1 MVEESEA
8 AANERK
14 KIAEKVIKRI
24 SNGVDRLDRKY
35 RSLYEQ
41 KAKAFKTDVRFYY
54 WDIESWSLN
63 PANCAFI
70 VVKAERPY
78 EAETPEYWLFMTDSK
93 QSAGEYM
100 FDWLL
105 TLDESKRHIFYAHN
119 GNKFDIYALFE
130 AYELRD
136 MEKLGG
142 GSTIYEFKMNK
153 SVWFRDSYHLL
164 NAPLS
169 SYGAKGETPDK
180 FINEENPDFGNMDS
194 ITKEDIDYCIL
205 DVDILR
211 DAIVN
216 LRKEYREWTETPDAD
231 LPMTSASLAYRVWCH
246 FAYPDEWGFWDKK
259 NNYRYQVAFVSK
271 ANECGAKCFYGGRVQ
286 VYEGFAGREIYNVM
300 SFDRNS
306 MYPAEMKDKPFPD
319 PANTFEANPTIS
331 RVWRLINNS
340 DDLFWGEFVLEATC
354 LNAQL
359 FLPVIENGKADYTKR
374 RFEGFLM
381 NPEVEYALEN
391 GWELKEV
398 RELYRAKPIY
408 IFRDFID
415 YFYSERL
422 KLKAQGDNR
431 QAFYK
436 LVMNSTFGK
445 FGSKDRFE
453 RIENYEDVEA
463 IMSLDNWRDYFEAK
477 SWSIHTP
484 EFYLQAKQATIR
496 PRCTFYPIS
505 AICTSY
511 ARVELQKRVHQF
523 QELGYEVVYTDTD
536 SIHVHNLRPDS
547 KIPIPIGKELGE
559 WDFEFPKDWSGGW
572 IPKAVYWERK
582 AYTWFGHDGKPIKI
596 KHKGVSD
603 SDGDLTKE
611 QTNRSVIKYK
621 TALRRNIKSGIEVKT
636 PKRSKKYY
644 VEESN

>member
-1 MVEESEA
+1 MVEEQSTP
-8 AANERK
+8 ANERAK
-14 KIAEKVIKRI
+14 NAVKVLNRI
-24 SNGVDRLDRKY
+24 SKARDRLDRKY
-35 RSLYEQ
+35 RSIYEQ
-41 KAKAFKTDVRFYY
+41 KASSFKTKVRFYY

-63 PANCAFI
+63 PSKCAFI
-70 VVKAERPY
+70 IVKAERAY
-78 EAETPEYWLFMTDSK
+78 DEETPEFWQFMTDSES
-93 QSAGEYM
+93 SAGDYM
-100 FDWLL
+100 FEWLK
-105 TLDESKRHIFYAHN
+105 TLDEDIRHIFYAHN

-169 SYGAKGETPDK
+169 SYGAKGVTPQK
-180 FINEENPDFGNMDS
+180 FIDEEHPDFENMDS
-194 ITKEDIDYCIL
+194 ITQEDIDYCIL

-216 LRKEYREWTETPDAD
+216 LRKEYREWTETPTAD

-259 NNYRYQVAFVSK
+259 GKYRYQVAYLNK

-286 VYEGFAGREIYNVM
+286 VYDGFAGREIENVM

-306 MYPAEMKDKPFPD
+306 MYPAEMVDKPFPD
-319 PANTFEANPTIS
+319 PANTWEANSTIS
-331 RVWRLINNS
+331 RVRRLLKS
-340 DDLFWGEFVLEATC
+340 DDLFWGEFVLEATSPD
-354 LNAQL
+354 AQL
-359 FLPVIENGKADYTKR
+359 FLPVMENGKANYTRR

-381 NPEVEYALEN
+381 NPEVEYALNN
-391 GWELKEV
+391 GWELLEV
-398 RELYRAKPIY
+398 RELYRSKPIY
-408 IFRDFID
+408 IFKEFIE

-422 KLKAQGDNR
+422 KLKAKGDNR

-463 IMSLDNWRDYFEAK
+463 IMELDDWFEYFNAK
-477 SWSIHTP
+477 SWSKYTT
-484 EFYLQAKQATIR
+484 EFYLEAKEATIR

-523 QELGYEVVYTDTD
+523 QKDGFEVVYTDTD
-536 SIHVHNLRPDS
+536 SIHVHNLKEDDS
-547 KIPIPIGKELGE
+547 IPIPIGKALGE
-559 WDFEFPKDWSGGW
+559 WDYEFPKGWSSGW
-572 IPKAVYWERK
+572 IPKAIYWERK

-596 KHKGVSD
+596 KHKGVSE

-611 QTNRSVIKYK
+611 QMNRSVMKYK
-621 TALRRNIKSGIEVKT
+621 TALRRNTKSGVEVKT
-636 PKRSKKYY
+636 PKRSKKYFI
-644 VEESN
+644 EDSN